1 MLAVGLLKSDE
12 RDIKTDS
19 RTLSVTERL
28 YCFIIKV
35 HAYTLTKTKQKYAGL
50 MHETTKNHF
59 IETSLLTWSVSL
71 SVSEFNQRLF
81 SAPRIKKT

>member
-19 RTLSVTERL
+19 STLSVTERL

-35 HAYTLTKTKQKYAGL
+35 HAYTLTKTKQKYAEL

-59 IETSLLTWSVSL
+59 IETSLLT
-71 SVSEFNQRLF
+71 
-81 SAPRIKKT
+81 